1 MDPPRSSAFRDRRIH
16 LSTQPLPLASAEV
29 SAAQVVLASLVAVLA
44 SLVAVLASLA
54 VESPQQEFLLR
65 DSSIAAAAVL
75 GSLAAVLGP
84 LVVGIA
90 SPEASAAC
98 PILVAALVASAEVS
112 AVRFVLATLL
122 IVLGSPLIFASLVV
136 ESLQQKFPLRDSLPS
151 SVAVIAIGRQRNLP
165 QPSRRTNPLYFCR
178 NICCVRLPCFSQKFV
193 RN

>member
-1 MDPPRSSAFRDRRIH
+1 MDPPRPSAFRDRRIH
-16 LSTQPLPLASAEV
+16 LSTQPPPLASAEV

-65 DSSIAAAAVL
+65 DSSIAAAVVLGSLAVVLGSLAAVL

-122 IVLGSPLIFASLVV
+122 IVLGSPL
-136 ESLQQKFPLRDSLPS
+136 
-151 SVAVIAIGRQRNLP
+151 VAVAP
-165 QPSRRTNPLYFCR
+165 VSRL
-178 NICCVRLPCFSQKFV
+178 
-193 RN
+193 